1 MTGSWIGILK
11 SSEQQPPRPVLHVGI
26 LQTDSVLNQFQ
37 PTHGDYPAMFQRLL
51 GERGL
56 IAENPDARELAF
68 SSYDV
73 RQGEYPSH
81 RSCDAYLITGSRHSV
96 YDQLPWIAELV
107 DFLRE
112 ALAEGRKVIGIC
124 FGHQLIAH
132 FFGGE
137 TRLADAGWCVG
148 VHRAEVISDEVWM
161 LPAGRN
167 FGLLSSHRDQAVRL
181 PAGARP
187 FARTDACPNAGF
199 VLGDQILTFQGHPEF
214 SRDYALDLLNMR
226 QELLGAEVFK
236 KGVASLGEET
246 DNQLVARWILNFL
259 LS

>member
-1 MTGSWIGILK
+1 LK
-11 SSEQQPPRPVLHVGI
+11 SSEQPPRPALRIGI

-37 PTHGDYPAMFQRLL
+37 PAHGDYPAMFERLL
-51 GERGL
+51 GEGGPMGETSDAPGL
-56 IAENPDARELAF
+56 SF
-68 SSYDV
+68 SSHDV

-96 YDQLPWIAELV
+96 YDELPWIAELV
-107 DFLRE
+107 GFLRE
-112 ALAEGRKVIGIC
+112 ALAQGRKVIGIC

-132 FFGGE
+132 YFGGE

-148 VHRAEVISDEVWM
+148 VHRAEVISDEPWM
-161 LPAGRN
+161 LPAGPS

-181 PAGARP
+181 PPGARP

-214 SRDYALDLLNMR
+214 SRDYALDLLNLR

-236 KGVASLGEET
+236 RGVASLREET

>member
-1 MTGSWIGILK
+1 MK
-11 SSEQQPPRPVLHVGI
+11 SSERRPSGPALHIGI

-37 PTHGDYPAMFQRLL
+37 PAHGDYPAMFQRLL

-56 IAENPDARELAF
+56 LAGAPDAGGLAF

-73 RQGEYPSH
+73 RRGEYPSH
-81 RSCDAYLITGSRHSV
+81 RACDAYLITGSRHSV

-107 DFLRE
+107 GFLRE

-137 TRLADAGWCVG
+137 TRLAEGGWCVG
-148 VHRAEVISDEVWM
+148 VHRAEVISDEPWM
-161 LPAGRN
+161 MPAGRN

-181 PAGARP
+181 PPGARR
-187 FARTDACPNAGF
+187 FARTEACPNSGF

-214 SRDYALDLLNMR
+214 SHDYALDLLNLR
-226 QELLGAEVFK
+226 EELLGPEVFEQ
-236 KGVASLGEET
+236 GVASLGEET
-246 DNQLVARWILNFL
+246 DNDLVARWMLNFL

>member
-1 MTGSWIGILK
+1 MK
-11 SSEQQPPRPVLHVGI
+11 SSEQRPPRPALHIGI
-26 LQTDSVLNQFQ
+26 LQTDSVLTQFQ
-37 PTHGDYPAMFQRLL
+37 PAHGDYPAMFQRLL

-56 IAENPDARELAF
+56 IGETPDARELAF

-73 RQGEYPSH
+73 RIGEYPSH

-96 YDQLPWIAELV
+96 YDELPWIAELV
-107 DFLRE
+107 GFLRQ
-112 ALAEGRKVIGIC
+112 ALAESRKVIGIC

-132 FFGGE
+132 YFGGE

-148 VHRAEVISDEVWM
+148 VHRAEVISDEPWM
-161 LPAGRN
+161 LPTGRN
-167 FGLLSSHRDQAVRL
+167 FGLLSSHKDQAVRL
-181 PAGARP
+181 PPGARP

-214 SRDYALDLLNMR
+214 SRDYALDLLNLR

-236 KGVASLGEET
+236 QGVASLREET